1 MKIDVKNDY
10 MTGTLDESTLHIEL
24 IKLQQENKKLKKQLE
39 YIRSGEYYNQLRFER
54 DMLQNI
60 VDTNGVPSEV
70 YDYIECLRHN
80 TKLLEEKQEVIDYLK
95 GEIKQC
101 EELIIKHKQSI
112 KGIVNISD
120 NNRHLILIKTLGIEK
135 QTYQKILSKIEKR

>member
-1 MKIDVKNDY
+1 MNKIEC
-10 MTGTLDESTLHIEL
+10 ESC
-24 IKLQQENKKLKKQLE
+24 IKRKTIYCPNSEKCFATKDKPFYQNRIMLLEENKQLKQQIE

-80 TKLLEEKQEVIDYLK
+80 TKLLEEKQELIDYLK
-95 GEIKQC
+95 EKIKEYEEKCNNTCVFLEQDRC
-101 EELIIKHKQSI
+101 ETRI
-112 KGIVNISD
+112 N
-120 NNRHLILIKTLGIEK
+120 
-135 QTYQKILSKIEKR
+135 TYKEILSKIEKR